1 MLGPCSNCVS
11 TYPVLHGLSS
21 NKGGLSSLE
30 TLRREL
36 EDMNNYRDVFRNRHT
51 ILPVIHVESQA
62 QTLRNTEVARE
73 AGSDGAFLIN
83 HGMSPD
89 QLLDIF
95 AAVYAANSDWWLGVN
110 CLGLLPEDVFNAV
123 PSEVVGIWVDNA
135 EIDERACD
143 QERGEEIVSGRTVS
157 GWRGLYFG
165 GVAFKGQRHVGDLA
179 VAARTASRYM
189 DVVTT
194 SGPGTGQAAHR
205 DKIVT
210 MKKAIGD
217 FPLAIASGISPDNVG
232 DYLDVADCFLVATGI
247 SESFTELDPTLVKE
261 LVKRVRFRDLY

>member
-1 MLGPCSNCVS
+1 M
-11 TYPVLHGLSS
+11 T
-21 NKGGLSSLE
+21 
-30 TLRREL
+30 
-36 EDMNNYRDVFRNRHT
+36 NYRNVFKNRHT
-51 ILPVIHVESQA
+51 ILPVIHVESQTQA
-62 QTLRNTEVARE
+62 RRNTEVARE
-73 AGSDGAFLIN
+73 AGADGAFLIN
-83 HGMSPD
+83 HGMSSEV
-89 QLLDIF
+89 LLDIF
-95 AAVYAANSDWWLGVN
+95 TAVYAANSDWWLGVN

-123 PSEVVGIWVDNA
+123 PSEVAGIWVDNA

-143 QERGEEIVSGRTVS
+143 QARGEEIASGRADS

-179 VAARTASRYM
+179 VAAQTATRYM

-247 SESFTELDPTLVKE
+247 SESFTELDPARLAALLE
-261 LVKRVRFRDLY
+261 QVRSFDAEQPEP